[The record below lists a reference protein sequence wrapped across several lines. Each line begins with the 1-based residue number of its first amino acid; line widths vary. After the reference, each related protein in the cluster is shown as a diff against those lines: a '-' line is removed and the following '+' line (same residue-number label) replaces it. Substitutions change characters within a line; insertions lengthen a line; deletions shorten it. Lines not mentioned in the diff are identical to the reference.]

1 MTLTQNQNIEVATEK
16 VETLLGSW
24 DISLMFI
31 YCGTNRVAYT
41 LFVPQCMKCFKWHDY
56 NRGTLLYNR
65 GSTNFDKNLVY
76 FFWKKCEDDIE
87 NWTSTIGKLYIYI
100 DFLRQPKREM
110 LREYHICP
118 KCSLNPSG
126 SYIFNWNWWSIWN
139 FIWTTIGRT
148 AWLSMRLILALGPIW
163 FINSW
168 VHLCWISINRLD

>member
-41 LFVPQCMKCFKWHDY
+41 LFVPQYMKCFKWHDY

-100 DFLRQPKREM
+100 YSLFTTTQKGNVKGVPYMPEM
-110 LREYHICP
+110 QLESEWQLY
-118 KCSLNPSG
+118 
-126 SYIFNWNWWSIWN
+126 F
-139 FIWTTIGRT
+139 
-148 AWLSMRLILALGPIW
+148 
-163 FINSW
+163 
-168 VHLCWISINRLD
+168 